1 MSFPSVSQVFRSTRL
16 YFRSLPRHHSQLPGR
31 YKVEQQKLRK
41 TASQRVG
48 SYFSFYPKKDYK
60 REGSTSREKPKETT
74 KPLAKDT
81 STPPIRTRDVKCFKC
96 YGRGHVQAQCPNQR
110 TLFLKGVDE
119 YTSGEDE
126 PSEREEGGEDDRVAP
141 LEGELLMIRRT
152 LNNQPS
158 TSMETQ
164 RENIY
169 KMQCFR
175 KYMFP
180 HCG

>member
-1 MSFPSVSQVFRSTRL
+1 
-16 YFRSLPRHHSQLPGR
+16 
-31 YKVEQQKLRK
+31 
-41 TASQRVG
+41 VG
-48 SYFSFYPKKDYK
+48 SYSSFYPKKDYK

-74 KPLAKDT
+74 KPLAKDA
-81 STPPIRTRDVKCFKC
+81 STPPIQARDVKCFKC

-126 PSEREEGGEDDRVAP
+126 PCEREEGGEDERVAP

-152 LNNQPS
+152 LNKQPS

-164 RENIY
+164 RENIFHTKCNVLENICSCNY
-169 KMQCFR
+169 HKKTILDSFHPNFLKTNVYHYYR
-175 KYMFP
+175 DSSIKYIQ
-180 HCG
+180 